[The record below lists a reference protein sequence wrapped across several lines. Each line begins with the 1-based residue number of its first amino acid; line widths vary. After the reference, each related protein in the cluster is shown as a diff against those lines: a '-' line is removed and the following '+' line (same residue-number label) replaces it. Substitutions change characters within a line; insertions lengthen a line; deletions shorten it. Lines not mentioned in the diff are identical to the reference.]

1 MITLTARILPIT
13 DDTTL
18 DECAQAAQ
26 AAGMHLISNGRK
38 VVVSPVIPPGYWK
51 IAVKVKCPQRA
62 TLEPQ
67 ACAA

>member
-1 MITLTARILPIT
+1 MITARILPIT

-18 DECAQAAQ
+18 DECARAAQ
-26 AAGMHLISNGRK
+26 AAGMHLITNGFK
-38 VVVSPVIPPGYWK
+38 VVVSPVIPPGFVK
-51 IAVKVKCPQRA
+51 IAVKVKCARRA

>member
-18 DECAQAAQ
+18 DDCAKAAK

-51 IAVKVKCPQRA
+51 IAVKVKSPDHA

>member
-13 DDTTL
+13 DETSL
-18 DECAQAAQ
+18 DECARAARI
-26 AAGMHLISNGRK
+26 AGMHLISNGRK

-51 IAVKVKCPQRA
+51 IAVKVKRPDRA